1 MGYFHVIIDAASS
14 NSKTFEFYYFIKGFH
29 EEIVCDRPPQT
40 CRILNFLLPVERSFS
55 DEKKMFLSSLI
66 LKKNQLLFHLMYQ
79 RYNKKGS
86 SIFNTS
92 PFEENKRIL
101 YRKK

>member
-29 EEIVCDRPPQT
+29 EEIVCDRLPQT

-55 DEKKMFLSSLI
+55 DEKKCCKEKRNVFI
-66 LKKNQLLFHLMYQ
+66 KPCIKKKSTAFSFDVSAIQ
-79 RYNKKGS
+79 
-86 SIFNTS
+86 
-92 PFEENKRIL
+92 
-101 YRKK
+101 